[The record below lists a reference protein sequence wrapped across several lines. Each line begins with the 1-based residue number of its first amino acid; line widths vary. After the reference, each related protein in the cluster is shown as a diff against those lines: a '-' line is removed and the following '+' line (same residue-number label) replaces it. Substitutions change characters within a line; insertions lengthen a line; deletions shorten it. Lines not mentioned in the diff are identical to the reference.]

1 MTTISTHRTSPTLPA
16 AAQDAAATPVT
27 PSVTPAKFID
37 MYRGAIAAAV
47 DADGDGQ
54 ISRAEYAAQIAG
66 AHGDAGAAD
75 ARWQALDADR
85 DGKVDDAEFA
95 QTVADPFGNER
106 DALLRRILD
115 ELKAGQG
122 AVQPRGQVLNTAGGV
137 ADPHATLRWLAATF
151 PGNMQY

>member
-1 MTTISTHRTSPTLPA
+1 MTTISTHRSSTTLPT
-16 AAQDAAATPVT
+16 AAQDAAAMPAA

-54 ISRAEYAAQIAG
+54 VSRAEYAAQVAG
-66 AHGDAGAAD
+66 AGGTADATD

-85 DGKVDDAEFA
+85 DGKVDVAEFA
-95 QTVADPFGNER
+95 KTVADPFGNER

-115 ELKAGQG
+115 ELRAGQG
-122 AVQPRGQVLNTAGGV
+122 AVQPRGQVLDAAGGV

>member
-1 MTTISTHRTSPTLPA
+1 MTTISTHRSSPTLPT
-16 AAQDAAATPVT
+16 AAQDAATPAQ

-47 DADGDGQ
+47 DADGDGE
-54 ISRAEYAAQIAG
+54 ISRTEYATQIAG
-66 AHGDAGAAD
+66 AGGTDTD
-75 ARWQALDADR
+75 ARWQALDANR

-95 QTVADPFGNER
+95 DTVADPFGNER

-115 ELKAGQG
+115 ELRAGQG
-122 AVQPRGQVLNTAGGV
+122 AVQPRGQVLDAAGGV